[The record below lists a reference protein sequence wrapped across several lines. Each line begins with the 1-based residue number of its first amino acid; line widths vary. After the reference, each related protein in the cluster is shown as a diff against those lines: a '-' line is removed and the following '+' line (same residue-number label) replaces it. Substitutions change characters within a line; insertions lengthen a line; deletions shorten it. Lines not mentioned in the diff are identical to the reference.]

1 MTSVPMVV
9 GCADVPSSSPESS
22 DTAVS
27 FVNVEPKSAQTTGRA
42 ALIDAA
48 LLQGLLEVR
57 DEVLDRLDADRK
69 PYKIPR
75 HLERRAHR

>member
-1 MTSVPMVV
+1 VPMVV
-9 GCADVPSSSPESS
+9 GCAAVPSSSPDSS

-27 FVNVEPKSAQTTGRA
+27 FVNVEPKSAQTTGRG
-42 ALIDAA
+42 ALIDTA

-57 DEVLDRLDADRK
+57 DEVLDRLDADRE

-75 HLERRAHR
+75 HLKRRTHR

>member
-1 MTSVPMVV
+1 MVV
-9 GCADVPSSSPESS
+9 GCAAVPRSCPDYS

-27 FVNVEPKSAQTTGRA
+27 FVNVEPKSAQTTRRR

-57 DEVLDRLDADRK
+57 DEVLDRFDADGE
-69 PYKIPR
+69 PYKITRYFEGGPCR
-75 HLERRAHR
+75 